1 MFRNLRKRL
10 MRGNH
15 ASPYYGTN
23 EALFGPGTDIP
34 MRQDTGTNDE
44 GNALKASGQIADN
57 EWERRRFELVKML
70 VAQERRSVVLGKLQA
85 NNRQIA
91 ENARRL
97 ADATIAELVNHP
109 YREDYDTGKQKDG

>member
-10 MRGNH
+10 LRGSH
-15 ASPYYGTN
+15 ASTYYGTN
-23 EALFGPGTDIP
+23 EALFGPGTDMP
-34 MRQDTGTNDE
+34 MRQDTGTND